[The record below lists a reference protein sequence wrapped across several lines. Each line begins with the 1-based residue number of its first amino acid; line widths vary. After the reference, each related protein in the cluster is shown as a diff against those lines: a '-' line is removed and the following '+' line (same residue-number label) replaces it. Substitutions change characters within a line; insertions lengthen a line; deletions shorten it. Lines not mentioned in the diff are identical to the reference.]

1 MDFLIPSLASIVD
14 ILVVWAILYR
24 VYLLFKRTG
33 GYQILLGLVVILL
46 LSLVAAGLKLEMLSR
61 FLNTLRENWVLVLIV
76 LFQPEIRSILA
87 RIAHNHNL
95 RDLFHQRQQVEFAP
109 LLNAVSIM
117 SFRKIGGLFII
128 ENKRRLN
135 DYLESGEMVDALISV
150 KLLLTVFNNK
160 SILHDG
166 AAVIRGERLLAVKVV
181 LPLSDKPKNTQ
192 RFGTRHLAAIG
203 ITEITDAISVVVS
216 EETGAISF
224 AKNGEITTDITID
237 ELSQLLKDETD

>member
-1 MDFLIPSLASIVD
+1 MEFLIPSLASIVD
-14 ILVVWAILYR
+14 ILVVWVILYR

-61 FLNTLRENWVLVLIV
+61 FLSMLRQYWVIVLIV
-76 LFQPEIRSILA
+76 LFQPEIRATLA
-87 RIAHNHNL
+87 RIAHDHNF
-95 RDLFHQRQQVEFAP
+95 RDLFHQRKKVEFAP
-109 LLNAVSIM
+109 LLNAISIM
-117 SFRKIGGLFII
+117 SFRKIGGLFVI

-135 DYLESGEMVDALISV
+135 NYLESGEMVDALISV

-181 LPLSDKPKNTQ
+181 LPLSEKLQYTRK
-192 RFGTRHLAAIG
+192 FGTRHLAAIG
-203 ITEITDAISVVVS
+203 ITEITDAIAVVVS
-216 EETGAISF
+216 EETGEISF
-224 AKNGEITTDITID
+224 VKQGNLTGDITID
-237 ELSQLLKDETD
+237 ELSQLLKDEIE